1 MINILVVGELCEDNF
16 IYGEC
21 KRLSPEAPVPVMNPI
36 YTVQNPGMSG
46 NVVENLKALDNN
58 LNIEHWYQSERV
70 FKTRFVDKKTNH
82 MFLRLDDG
90 ESFISPMTHSQE
102 RIASIKE
109 FDLVIVSDYD
119 KGFLDDE
126 WLKYLGKFS
135 GLSILDSKRKLTK
148 EIVES
153 YTFVKLNEK
162 EYFENKNV
170 HDCRNIITTLG
181 ERGAKFDDV
190 IYESPKPQET
200 IDVSGAGDTFT
211 SAFILAYYKTKDIG
225 QSIIYAN
232 EKSSLVVSKRGV
244 ATP

>member
-46 NVVENLKALDNN
+46 NVVENLKALDNE
-58 LNIEHWYQSERV
+58 LNIEHWYQTERV
-70 FKTRFVDKKTNH
+70 TKTRFVDKKTNH

-90 ESFISPMTHSQE
+90 ENFISQMTHSTE
-102 RIASIKE
+102 KLNNIKD
-109 FDLVIVSDYD
+109 FDIVIVSDYN
-119 KGFLDDE
+119 KGFLDE
-126 WLKYLGKFS
+126 QWLKYLGKFS
-135 GLSILDSKRKLTK
+135 KLSILDSKRKLTK

-153 YTFVKLNEK
+153 FTFIKLNEK
-162 EYFENKNV
+162 EYNNNKDV
-170 HDCRNIITTLG
+170 HECENIIITLG
-181 ERGAKFDDV
+181 ERGAKYDDV
-190 IYESPKPQET
+190 VYESPKPQET

-211 SAFILAYYKTKDIG
+211 ASFILEFFKTRDVEK
-225 QSIIYAN
+225 SIIYAN
-232 EKSSLVVSKRGV
+232 NQSSIVVSKRGV